1 MSRMPLRYP
10 RASVFLIAFSFRDA
24 FAHYTIFPAPVSTG
38 FSGIG
43 RYAMKY
49 KNYVFDLYGTLVD
62 IRTDESR
69 PALWRALAGL
79 YAACG
84 ADYTP
89 AALRVAFLR
98 EEKKARRA
106 LGKKLGT
113 PWPEIR
119 LEKIFAQLLASP
131 PRSHGV
137 SSPVSPS
144 CGTEEILQS
153 GWAAL
158 IANCFRVLSRDKM
171 HLYPGTKAALSGL
184 REAGCGVYL
193 LSNAQAVFTR
203 PEIEALGL
211 EAFFDGVFLSSD
223 LMRMKPDPVFMEM
236 LLQKY
241 GLDKRET
248 VMVGNDFFSD
258 AGVALA
264 SGMDCVILNTGR
276 RSRRELS
283 ELTDEALRKYP
294 GAARDSLVS
303 VPSAA
308 FLP

>member
-1 MSRMPLRYP
+1 
-10 RASVFLIAFSFRDA
+10 
-24 FAHYTIFPAPVSTG
+24 
-38 FSGIG
+38 
-43 RYAMKY
+43 MKY

-79 YAACG
+79 YAAYG

-89 AALRVAFLR
+89 AALRAAFLR

-106 LGKKLGT
+106 LGKKLNT

-119 LEKIFAQLLASP
+119 LEKIFAQLLSSP

-144 CGTEEILQS
+144 SGTEEILQS

-158 IANCFRVLSRDKM
+158 IANCFRVLSREKM
-171 HLYPGTKAALSGL
+171 RLYPGTKAALAGL
-184 REAGCGVYL
+184 RKAGCGVYL

-203 PEIEALGL
+203 PEIEVLGL

-223 LMRMKPDPVFMEM
+223 LMRMKPDPVFMDM

-241 GLDKRET
+241 GLEREET

-264 SGMDCVILNTGR
+264 SGVDCVILNTARWSGR
-276 RSRRELS
+276 EISALKE
-283 ELTDEALRKYP
+283 EAMKAYP
-294 GAARDSLVS
+294 GTARDKLVC
-303 VPSAA
+303 VPTAA